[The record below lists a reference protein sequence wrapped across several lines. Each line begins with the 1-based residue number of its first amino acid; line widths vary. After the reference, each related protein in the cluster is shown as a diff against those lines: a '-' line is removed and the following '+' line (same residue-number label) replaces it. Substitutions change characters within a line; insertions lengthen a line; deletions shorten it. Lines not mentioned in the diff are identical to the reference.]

1 MGIGPYVG
9 SYTGGH
15 RISKQTSRSSSASRG
30 DHIMRAGSDVEHA
43 GRTALPRLTERPWVA
58 RVMVTALLA
67 LLLFA
72 IIGSIVS
79 CIVLSG
85 AVGMPEMCL
94 AQSFMFFAV
103 SPSKPSDLFYSRHAD
118 IPERSSQCILSLL
131 YIIVHLVAA
140 RRNLPLDRARALQHP
155 LQSWAIIV
163 ARVAL
168 VFWLVSMVAVPAS
181 FSKLNKADAARIRP
195 GHVDLVVCA
204 FGLITM
210 FIIVYVVESSERPFT
225 LPRISRTYD
234 MPQPEHVT
242 CRISALG
249 LDVDTKPPS
258 SHRSKRSRAG
268 SLETLDEKCEH
279 EYADGLTPLDMVG
292 HEIRINGHFVGNG
305 QKLQQQQQQQQ
316 HNRNKSSSTTNSG
329 VRGRTAS
336 STPLGPRS
344 MSTATR
350 AASTTRGE
358 ATPDR
363 ALPQQPRPT
372 YAPRLRGDS
381 GSKTE
386 EDIRG
391 SGAATPGPTPRSTTQ
406 PRLAVPGDNASAAG
420 WKSQWSQLKAD
431 AGIESQGSTP
441 AMSSTTMFSNTSMAR
456 RGTTGSSSSSGSST
470 TRGPR
475 MMASRSSSVHA
486 AQAQHTQSAIHASNA
501 GGLGWDPRYGGWP
514 ARQQSCHRP
523 RPPLHYA
530 QPQHPGYPSVGQQP
544 RPRMGPVSMSA
555 RSSAPVRTRGH
566 EVFGQA
572 VRQLKSQGLPP
583 RPVMTGREQRVP
595 GSWE

>member
-15 RISKQTSRSSSASRG
+15 RISKQTSGSSSESRG
-30 DHIMRAGSDVEHA
+30 GHIMRAGGDVEHA

-58 RVMVTALLA
+58 RLMVTALLA

-85 AVGMPEMCL
+85 AVDMPEMCL
-94 AQSFMFFAV
+94 AQSFMFFA
-103 SPSKPSDLFYSRHAD
+103 
-118 IPERSSQCILSLL
+118 CILSLL

-163 ARVAL
+163 ARIAL

-181 FSKLNKADAARIRP
+181 FSKLNKADTARIRP

-204 FGLITM
+204 FGLIAM
-210 FIIVYVVESSERPFT
+210 FIIVYVVESSELPFT

-234 MPQPEHVT
+234 MPQPEHVR

-292 HEIRINGHFVGNG
+292 HEIKINGHFVSNG
-305 QKLQQQQQQQQ
+305 QKQQQQQLQQQQQ
-316 HNRNKSSSTTNSG
+316 HNRNKSSSTTNSS

-381 GSKTE
+381 DSKTE
-386 EDIRG
+386 EGIRG

-514 ARQQSCHRP
+514 ARQQSYHRP

-530 QPQHPGYPSVGQQP
+530 QPQHRGYPSVGQQP

-555 RSSAPVRTRGH
+555 RSSAPVGSVPVRTRGH

-572 VRQLKSQGLPP
+572 ARQLKSQGLPP